1 MKDYQKSFE
10 LNRKSWDRRT
20 PIHIDSHFYDNI
32 GFFEGRNSLKHI
44 ELKLLGNVKG
54 KSILHLQCHFGQDS
68 MSLSRMGAQVTA
80 VDFSESAIQ
89 KAKEFSNKLDL
100 DTKFI
105 CCNVYDLPNYLN
117 QQFDLVFTSYG
128 VIGWLPDLDKWAKII
143 SHFLKP
149 NGNFIMAEF
158 HPTIWMFDD
167 EIKEV
172 AYSYFNTGAIMEQES
187 GTYANRN
194 ANINEKY
201 VMWNHSLSEVLN
213 NLLNHNFRLKKFYE
227 YSYSPYDCFHNC
239 IKIEEEKYQIKHHG
253 DKLPMVFAIKAELNN

>member
-1 MKDYQKSFE
+1 
-10 LNRKSWDRRT
+10 
-20 PIHIDSHFYDNI
+20 
-32 GFFEGRNSLKHI
+32 
-44 ELKLLGNVKG
+44 
-54 KSILHLQCHFGQDS
+54 
-68 MSLSRMGAQVTA
+68 MSLSRMGANVTA

-89 KAKEFSNKLDL
+89 KAKEFSIKLDL

-117 QQFDLVFTSYG
+117 QKFDLVFTSYG

-158 HPTIWMFDD
+158 HPAIWMFDD

-172 AYSYFNTGAIMEQES
+172 AYSYFNTGAIIEQES

-213 NLLNHNFRLKKFYE
+213 NLLKNF
-227 YSYSPYDCFHNC
+227 SSGNT
-239 IKIEEEKYQIKHHG
+239 
-253 DKLPMVFAIKAELNN
+253 